1 MSLLSLF
8 ALAYFLGV
16 NALVHIAMPREYPY
30 PAALAV
36 GCLGAILIG
45 VIS

>member
-1 MSLLSLF
+1 MSLVSLF

-16 NALVHIAMPREYPY
+16 NALVHIAMPKEYPY
-30 PAALAV
+30 PAALLV
-36 GCLGAILIG
+36 GCFGAVLIG